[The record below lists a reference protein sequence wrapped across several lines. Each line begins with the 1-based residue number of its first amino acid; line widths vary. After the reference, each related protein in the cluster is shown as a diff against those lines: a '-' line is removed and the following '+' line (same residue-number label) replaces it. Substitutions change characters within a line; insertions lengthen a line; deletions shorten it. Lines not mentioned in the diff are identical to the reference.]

1 MTSPASPRISVAMSV
16 YNGERFLAPAIESIL
31 AQTLG
36 DFELLLL
43 DDGSSDGSADIIRSY
58 AAQDARIRPILREN
72 RGLIA
77 SLNEMLAEARAPVI
91 ARMDADDIALPE
103 RFARQIAFLDAHPD
117 HGVVGAQT
125 IDIDQNGQPWPHAT
139 ATLPTSHEALLD
151 AIAQGQPLICH
162 PVAMMRRKVVLGV
175 GGYHAAFHH
184 CEDLDLWLRLASVT
198 RLCSLPEPLIR
209 YRHYDQQVSTRHAT
223 IQQTGAAVARLAYAE
238 RAAGRS
244 DPTQALAKLPP
255 LDDMDALFGRD
266 GVTKALRA
274 QIAQSLRYSPA
285 AMRDHGYD
293 LLLRHL
299 AEGGSHAGMRRTVAR
314 LVKFGLPLRALR
326 LALALLCHRPVT

>member
-1 MTSPASPRISVAMSV
+1 MTSPVSPRISVAMSV
-16 YNGERFLAPAIESIL
+16 YNGERFLAAAIESIL
-31 AQTLG
+31 AQTMG

-43 DDGSSDGSADIIRSY
+43 DDGSRDGSADIIRAY
-58 AAQDARIRPILREN
+58 AARDPRIRPILREN

-77 SLNEMLAEARAPVI
+77 SLNEMLGVARAPII

-103 RFARQIAFLDAHPD
+103 RFARQMAFLEAHPD

-125 IDIDQNGQPWPHAT
+125 VDIDQNGQPWPHAT
-139 ATLPTSHEALLD
+139 ATLPTSHEALLQ

-162 PVAMMRRKVVLGV
+162 PVAMMRRDVVLGV

-198 RLCSLPEPLIR
+198 KLCSLPEPLIR
-209 YRHYDQQVSTRHAT
+209 YRHYDQQVSTLYAT

-238 RAAGRS
+238 RAAGRP
-244 DPTQALAKLPP
+244 DPTQALNRLPP
-255 LDDMDALFGRD
+255 LDEMDALFGRE
-266 GVTKALRA
+266 GVGKALRA
-274 QIAQSLRYSPA
+274 RIAQSIIYSPT

-299 AEGGSHAGMRRTVAR
+299 ADGGAHEGLWRTVAR

-326 LALALLCHRPVT
+326 LALALLRHRPAA